1 MKLIKSFSFK
11 LRFQR
16 HALQLIALAVLIN
29 FAVWIISCSLLVS
42 TYQDRT
48 LCFKLKYKLK
58 EWQEIRW
65 YKISWG
71 TKSLREFWRI
81 AIICPWF
88 GKPCFLFLLL
98 LLLFFLRL
106 FFFFQRI
113 DFCDIQPILWMHLST
128 YWITV
133 VLIFLVVS
141 ALRLAVLPFRV
152 HLCG

>member
-1 MKLIKSFSFK
+1 MIQDIVGYEIFTG
-11 LRFQR
+11 
-16 HALQLIALAVLIN
+16 VLTYRDN
-29 FAVWIISCSLLVS
+29 LSVVWKTMLSVFLL
-42 TYQDRT
+42 
-48 LCFKLKYKLK
+48 
-58 EWQEIRW
+58 
-65 YKISWG
+65 
-71 TKSLREFWRI
+71 
-81 AIICPWF
+81 
-88 GKPCFLFLLL
+88 LLL

>member
-1 MKLIKSFSFK
+1 MIQDIVGYEIFTG
-11 LRFQR
+11 
-16 HALQLIALAVLIN
+16 VLTYRDN
-29 FAVWIISCSLLVS
+29 LSVVWKTMLSV
-42 TYQDRT
+42 
-48 LCFKLKYKLK
+48 
-58 EWQEIRW
+58 
-65 YKISWG
+65 
-71 TKSLREFWRI
+71 
-81 AIICPWF
+81 
-88 GKPCFLFLLL
+88 FLLL
-98 LLLFFLRL
+98 LLLLFFFLRL

>member
-1 MKLIKSFSFK
+1 MIQDIVGYEIFTG
-11 LRFQR
+11 
-16 HALQLIALAVLIN
+16 VLTYRDN
-29 FAVWIISCSLLVS
+29 LSVVWKTMLSV
-42 TYQDRT
+42 
-48 LCFKLKYKLK
+48 FVVVVVVV
-58 EWQEIRW
+58 
-65 YKISWG
+65 
-71 TKSLREFWRI
+71 
-81 AIICPWF
+81 
-88 GKPCFLFLLL
+88 
-98 LLLFFLRL
+98 FFLRL